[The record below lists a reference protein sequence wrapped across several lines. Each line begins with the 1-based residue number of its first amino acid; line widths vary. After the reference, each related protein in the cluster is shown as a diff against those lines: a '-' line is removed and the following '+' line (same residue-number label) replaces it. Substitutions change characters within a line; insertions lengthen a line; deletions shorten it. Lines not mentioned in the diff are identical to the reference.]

1 MDDWPV
7 TVYVFEKEPFLGLEN
22 DDIPLEIKLIMWYQS
37 LVVII
42 LYIYILK
49 AYLCQIIVVITYL
62 PSSRFESGKLW
73 FCARENFKSPN
84 KSGTTAEP
92 KGERIFWGGSINGGT
107 PKS

>member
-42 LYIYILK
+42 LYIYYK
-49 AYLCQIIVVITYL
+49 HT
-62 PSSRFESGKLW
+62 
-73 FCARENFKSPN
+73 CAK
-84 KSGTTAEP
+84 
-92 KGERIFWGGSINGGT
+92 
-107 PKS
+107 